1 MTPTCN
7 STQDQRT
14 GSFTVRLK
22 LGFRATRETQTGT
35 NQNKTK
41 IRGFTKVEKSEPK
54 ESNPHA
60 LVTNS
65 NMFDT
70 LCMIFFN
77 SDASHM
83 VVNVLCYAVAGIMKC
98 LSDHHLCYC
107 NSLRAQLTRQ
117 VLKMDVQIDPNDNR
131 GRNISSP
138 CHPHN
143 AGVPALPQRAQ
154 QAQHCSRLQTSDRN
168 WKRFS

>member
-77 SDASHM
+77 SDASHIAK
-83 VVNVLCYAVAGIMKC
+83 VVNVLCYAVAGIMKNA
-98 LSDHHLCYC
+98 SA
-107 NSLRAQLTRQ
+107 SLIITCATATASGHSL
-117 VLKMDVQIDPNDNR
+117 P
-131 GRNISSP
+131 GRY
-138 CHPHN
+138 
-143 AGVPALPQRAQ
+143 
-154 QAQHCSRLQTSDRN
+154 
-168 WKRFS
+168 